1 MRVIK
6 PQKRTIFTTALGL
19 LCLIVLL
26 GFTELPWILSKP
38 LIIKENI
45 KEAPVIVALYSGYG
59 KNVRNGLDKYSLAR
73 VQKAVQ
79 LWKGGLAS
87 YILFSGG
94 GADRR
99 EGGSAGAKKMALEA
113 IKQNI
118 PQERIIIEQD
128 SRDTRQN
135 AINSSHKLKQIGW
148 STVILVTNDFHM
160 QRAVRLFEKENIQT
174 YPAPIEWQ
182 IRGAWKS
189 NWEYLHFLR
198 YELQVRV
205 AYLLLTE
212 KQIDI
217 LINFLR
223 PTKNLNQK

>member
-1 MRVIK
+1 MLVIK
-6 PQKRTIFTTALGL
+6 SYKRTILTTALGL
-19 LCLIVLL
+19 LCLIFFL

-59 KNVRNGLDKYSLAR
+59 KTVRNGLDKYSLAR

-79 LWKGGLAS
+79 LWKRGLAS

-99 EGGSAGAKKMALEA
+99 EDGSAGAKKMALEA
-113 IKQNI
+113 IKQSI

-128 SRDTRQN
+128 SKDTRQN
-135 AINSSHKLKQIGW
+135 AINSSHILKQKGW
-148 STVILVTNDFHM
+148 NNLILVTNDFHI
-160 QRAVRLFEKENIQT
+160 QRAVRLFEKENIQA

-189 NWEYLHFLR
+189 NWEYLRFLQ
-198 YELQVRV
+198 YELQARV
-205 AYLLLTE
+205 AYFLLTE
-212 KQIDI
+212 KQIDA

-223 PTKNLNQK
+223 PS